1 MPIIVEYSYADGTKE
16 KVTYPVQVW
25 RKNDAQV
32 TKVLAT
38 DKELTGVLLDP
49 DLETADVDVS
59 NNSWPKQEQESEFDS
74 FKEGTEDQY
83 ILRQI
88 YYIKKPM
95 FLHRL
100 LFFLYICSVMSIPL
114 FISGGEIAFVVFI
127 VIMVFGADKVP
138 DIARGLGK
146 GMRTLKNAT
155 EDIKSE
161 ITKSADKQGI
171 NTDIAKDMK
180 KEIDDAKKNIEEI
193 TGSVKRKF

>member
-25 RKNDAQV
+25 RMNDDQV

-38 DKELTGVLLDP
+38 EKELTGVLLDP